1 MALFT
6 LVSKYPNRSVVAPT
20 ETIRIG
26 VNGETSA
33 PQQDAPYILVLPFPH
48 LYQPMEYVETI
59 DDVLYYEA
67 DLSNAQA
74 SSAAAVT
81 IYDNDMRTILAMYTI
96 TNAIV
101 NPTITALDVVRCL
114 SDGTESDEGTY
125 LLIKSL
131 KLSINEDTSASAITT
146 AEITVGTITK
156 TLSAS
161 VIEAALSSAGYA
173 ESVPDVFD
181 GEIFLN
187 GTTYAGQL
195 TIGTA
200 YETATQAFT
209 VARAFANMH
218 FSGAD
223 TGGVAFGGFS
233 SATSGNPLLE
243 SYYPAKFYAGIE
255 GVTNYAAAE
264 TLTGGKWTNDKPIYR
279 QIFTLTTTATGLQTL
294 GTISGLDAVIKIEG
308 TCKSS
313 SNWLPIVYA
322 FTSSGG
328 STTQARAYVSLTGEV
343 SASFS
348 GSGSKTFTVIVYY
361 TKQ

>member
-1 MALFT
+1 MAFT

-33 PQQDAPYILVLPFPH
+33 PQQDAPYILVMPFPH
-48 LYQPMEYVETI
+48 LYQPMEYIETI

-101 NPTITALDVVRCL
+101 NPTITALEVVRCL

-131 KLSINEDTSASAITT
+131 KLSINADTSASAITT
-146 AEITVGTITK
+146 AEITVGTIQK
-156 TLSAS
+156 ALSAS
-161 VIEAALSSAGYA
+161 VIEAALSSAGYS
-173 ESVPDVFD
+173 ESTPGIFA
-181 GEIFLN
+181 GETFLN
-187 GTTYAGQL
+187 GTTYAGAL

-200 YETATQAFT
+200 YEQATYSFT
-209 VARAFANMH
+209 VPRDFVNFDLA
-218 FSGAD
+218 GAA
-223 TGGVAFGGFS
+223 TGGVAIGMFS
-233 SATSGNPLLE
+233 NSTLNNPMFE
-243 SYYPAKFYAGIE
+243 CAYPAYFYGGIA
-255 GVTNYAAAE
+255 GVTSYAAAE
-264 TLTGGKWTNDKPIYR
+264 TPTGGVWLDNKPIYR
-279 QIFTLTTTATGLQTL
+279 RVFTYTTTGTGLQSL
-294 GTISGLDAVIKIEG
+294 GTITGLDTVVKIEG
-308 TCKSS
+308 VCKSS
-313 SNWLPIVYA
+313 SNWLPITYA

-328 STTQARAYVSLTGEV
+328 SVTQARAYVSLAGEV

-348 GSGSKTFTVIVYY
+348 GSGSKTFIVVVYY
-361 TKQ
+361 TKT